1 VVFAVGLILLLVF
14 IYLRRRRRIR
24 QMALQSP
31 PRRLSGQRTRRS
43 REGVWRP
50 EVIVGLPGY
59 TKEPSRGELTLVGG
73 KKISNEYEL
82 HAIERSNLERVQTW
96 SSQVRTVEEGNI
108 AEACSVEDGGDTAG
122 SETRPPAMQRI
133 PPAESSPPYLPSP
146 DRAVVRNR
154 E

>member
-1 VVFAVGLILLLVF
+1 MIFAVGLILLLVF
-14 IYLRRRRRIR
+14 IYLRRRRLIR
-24 QMALQSP
+24 QMAWQSP

-50 EVIVGLPGY
+50 EVIIGLPGY
-59 TKEPSRGELTLVGG
+59 TKEPTHGELTLVGG

-108 AEACSVEDGGDTAG
+108 AEAGSAEDSDDTG
-122 SETRPPAMQRI
+122 SETRPPATQRM
-133 PPAESSPPYLPSP
+133 PPAESSPPYLPRP